1 MSRGKRFF
9 KPDADSVKEAG
20 ESSKKCNVDPKIP
33 KKNLSSSNPT
43 IVKAFPKTFPAKMM
57 PRKCP
62 AKKKKKEKR
71 KRKRNVKVETAA
83 SLLKPKTLEVLLSMH
98 TRTLNFGS

>member
-1 MSRGKRFF
+1 MYL
-9 KPDADSVKEAG
+9 
-20 ESSKKCNVDPKIP
+20 DPKIP

-62 AKKKKKEKR
+62 AKKKKEKR

-83 SLLKPKTLEVLLSMH
+83 SLLKPKTLEVLLSVH
-98 TRTLNFGS
+98 TRTPNFGS

>member
-1 MSRGKRFF
+1 MRRGKRFF
-9 KPDADSVKEAG
+9 KPDVDSVKKSG
-20 ESSKKCNVDPKIP
+20 ESSKKCNLDPKIP
-33 KKNLSSSNPT
+33 KKKLSSSNPT

-62 AKKKKKEKR
+62 AKKKKEKR